1 VYTKYTRNIYEGLKI
16 KEAEHKIEVFDGL
29 YDFYKNEVEKQYA
42 ELREKGNYYVEGF
55 TVEPEI
61 PSELLDAAKRYTDT
75 AIITICRFSREGY
88 DRMGEEYDGD
98 FYLSR
103 EEENMVKTVTDNF
116 KNVIVTGEGEW
127 QMIQKIE
134 TIENSSDWS
143 KYISIYVND
152 IESPVG
158 IASIKFTDGM
168 KISLKLIGN
177 PYV

>member
-1 VYTKYTRNIYEGLKI
+1 MKKNQKILKI
-16 KEAEHKIEVFDGL
+16 ILSIVAIVILAICVIIGRNS
-29 YDFYKNEVEKQYA
+29 Y
-42 ELREKGNYYVEGF
+42 
-55 TVEPEI
+55 TV
-61 PSELLDAAKRYTDT
+61 
-75 AIITICRFSREGY
+75 
-88 DRMGEEYDGD
+88 EYDGKIIVEVVD
-98 FYLSR
+98 IDETVIKNKEIKFNEGDTL
-103 EEENMVKTVTDNF
+103 VKLISDNF